1 MTKEKKLIAVTKCLA
16 YLSLIAIMFAHFA
29 LTDIS
34 HNNEPDLTSEW
45 IIVRVAFIIIIAF
58 IASTLMTL
66 KKTKHSTKSCR

>member
-1 MTKEKKLIAVTKCLA
+1 MTKENKLITVTKCLA
-16 YLSLIAIMFAHFA
+16 YLSLIAIIFAHLA

-34 HNNEPDLTSEW
+34 RNNEPDLTSEW
-45 IIVRVAFIIIIAF
+45 MIVRVAFIIIIAF